1 MNETN
6 DLPYP
11 ELFTIIHPLE
21 RPAHETY
28 EQIPELFYWEL
39 ANNYDFHL
47 PHGYMTPEKLKQAVM
62 QLKRLKV
69 VQTNDI
75 SVLVRKYDITY
86 FAKQRKINLDDKKRC
101 AVFWIMNAAAFLLLN
116 RFLETH
122 DSHIES
128 CALKCFNIAHD
139 YKFAWNEREG
149 RRKGGN
155 IKSQKINSDKAWFYE
170 IWKKFSERSKLN
182 SSEAAHQLLECRK
195 VTQNAETAHRFEYS
209 TLVRY
214 FDTTLIFS
222 SIVPSS
228 SP

>member
-1 MNETN
+1 MNTTSN
-6 DLPYP
+6 LPYS
-11 ELFTIIHPLE
+11 ELFPIIHPLE
-21 RPAHETY
+21 RPAQKTY

-47 PHGYMTPEKLKQAVM
+47 PHGYMTPEKLKQAVV

-101 AVFWIMNAAAFLLLN
+101 AIFWIMNAAAFLLLN

-149 RRKGGN
+149 RRKGGDARS
-155 IKSQKINSDKAWFYE
+155 KKIESDKAWLFSKWNNFTSFSKKAPKRAVEQLLMFKEVRDKKMDKKYTINTLTRWCRE
-170 IWKKFSERSKLN
+170 WKKEWKIS
-182 SSEAAHQLLECRK
+182 
-195 VTQNAETAHRFEYS
+195 QNNKK
-209 TLVRY
+209 
-214 FDTTLIFS
+214 
-222 SIVPSS
+222 
-228 SP
+228 